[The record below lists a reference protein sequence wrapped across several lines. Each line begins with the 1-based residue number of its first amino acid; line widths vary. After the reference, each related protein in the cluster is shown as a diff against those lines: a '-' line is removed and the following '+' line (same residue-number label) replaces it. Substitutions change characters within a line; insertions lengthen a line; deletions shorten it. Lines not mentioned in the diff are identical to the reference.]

1 MEQQMSLF
9 DEGGMKDDGLSRDP
23 ISGNEIPPGSTA
35 KEVRDDIPAQLS
47 EGEYVVPADVVQY
60 YGVKFFEDLRA
71 EAKRGLAEME
81 RTGRIGGEPVEV
93 DMTMIAFG
101 KPKDKKKAQGGV
113 IKANEGVL
121 ATANQVNQSATYNPY
136 DDAVLGMGP
145 SSALGQ
151 VSTGQPEA
159 TGKNNIQKIMYY
171 HGQTGEA
178 KEVTFIDGIVTPI
191 EDTKFTQPPWS
202 INKPSPMQ
210 KEEREDRSS
219 NQQPPKIDSWG
230 MNPEVYNFGSWD
242 RDRFI
247 KEAESQLKISMGER
261 LISGMATIANPL
273 VGAVVTGMATGDG
286 FAKTKVMI
294 NALNKAGDEETA
306 DILEDMYSKA
316 KDNLPGLQ
324 GWIMNTEIAEKGINA
339 SATLI
344 SDQISKM
351 NPSFANF
358 ASSNS
363 LNLSSSNISSSNID
377 PAYDTSIGP
386 NLPMQGPQL
395 SIGGLD
401 GVDTNVSNVSS
412 SNFGD
417 GAGSNTVLATSDSEN
432 VQNFGG
438 RDVDVDATLANFGMG
453 NNATNTTDDVSET
466 DSTPTKDPVDA
477 DEENLSKAYGGGEA
491 SKKFAM
497 KKGGLAT
504 KRKRRN
510 KK

>member
-1 MEQQMSLF
+1 MSTTNNKGFAYVYPSEEPAKKMLTQSQALTLPPVYNTNSTNGVGDTVVSGQPAITSIGRPLVSQVGVAQKTFDAVDGGFYNYMPTQPLPKTQPNPGFTTPLTQPTNTQPKKYVPPQFESGEVGPDYNRLKELVSTYKQNQIFPTSTNPILSKIQKQMIQAQQNPNQNYFQKAQAQAMAFNKGGSTMEQQMSLF

-101 KPKDKKKAQGGV
+101 KPEDKKKAQGGV

-178 KEVTFIDGIVTPI
+178 KEVTFIDGVVTPI

-210 KEEREDRSS
+210 KEEREDKSS

-261 LISGMATIANPL
+261 LISGMATMVNPL
-273 VGAVVTGMATGDG
+273 VGAVVT
-286 FAKTKVMI
+286 V
-294 NALNKAGDEETA
+294 
-306 DILEDMYSKA
+306 
-316 KDNLPGLQ
+316 
-324 GWIMNTEIAEKGINA
+324 
-339 SATLI
+339 
-344 SDQISKM
+344 
-351 NPSFANF
+351 
-358 ASSNS
+358 
-363 LNLSSSNISSSNID
+363 
-377 PAYDTSIGP
+377 
-386 NLPMQGPQL
+386 
-395 SIGGLD
+395 
-401 GVDTNVSNVSS
+401 
-412 SNFGD
+412 
-417 GAGSNTVLATSDSEN
+417 
-432 VQNFGG
+432 
-438 RDVDVDATLANFGMG
+438 
-453 NNATNTTDDVSET
+453 
-466 DSTPTKDPVDA
+466 
-477 DEENLSKAYGGGEA
+477 
-491 SKKFAM
+491 
-497 KKGGLAT
+497 
-504 KRKRRN
+504 
-510 KK
+510 